1 MRRLAGVCAVA
12 AFGWVAAAV
21 AETKPDDIVGTWW
34 TDGKGSQI
42 EIYKEGEK
50 YNGKIVWLENPNYG
64 ESDPEAGKP
73 QRDRKN
79 PDPARQNDPML
90 GLNLL
95 KGFTFDGT
103 ANWIGGT
110 IYDPTEG
117 KTYKCTIKI
126 GENGVLDVRGYI
138 GIPALGRTTVWTR
151 VTDEEKKA
159 TTEKTDTPKTE
170 PAAASTAG
178 KKVE

>member
-1 MRRLAGVCAVA
+1 MWRVAGVCAVA
-12 AFGWVAAAV
+12 AFGWVTAAM

-42 EIYKEGEK
+42 EIYKDGDK

-64 ESDPEAGKP
+64 ENDPEAGKP

-95 KGFTFDGT
+95 KGFAFDG
-103 ANWIGGT
+103 AGNWTGGT

-151 VTDEEKKA
+151 VTKEEMETTAAKSAQAGPERGASPPTDKKS
-159 TTEKTDTPKTE
+159 E
-170 PAAASTAG
+170 
-178 KKVE
+178 